1 MTEFQLTLWRDLPS
15 LVTAREGDTV
25 TKVPLPPRFQE
36 AIDEAAMR
44 LGNVSSDDYLAGWHR
59 GEWIPAEG
67 SAAAVAD
74 DVVTRLEAEWT
85 TDRITAFLDHLQPAQ
100 DPA

>member
-15 LVTAREGDTV
+15 LVTARDGDTV

-44 LGNVSSDDYLAGWHR
+44 LGDVSSDSYLAGWHR
-59 GEWIPAEG
+59 GEWT
-67 SAAAVAD
+67 SADGTPTAVAD

-85 TDRITAFLDHLQPAQ
+85 SERIAAFLDQLQPAQ
-100 DPA
+100 DRS